1 MLLSIPQMAPRWLY
15 MTMLFL
21 LQLTQLSSQLSTKI
35 STIKNFQINYIYT
48 GGFQKKR
55 APMKIVIVSII
66 IKLWRD
72 GSPKVVAIYSILKI
86 VAAMVLV

>member
-1 MLLSIPQMAPRWLY
+1 MAVNGGP
-15 MTMLFL
+15 
-21 LQLTQLSSQLSTKI
+21 
-35 STIKNFQINYIYT
+35 T
-48 GGFQKKR
+48 GGCQKKR
-55 APMKIVIVSII
+55 APMKIVIISII